1 MKRKV
6 GVLASACLLL
16 GACATSGDEG
26 IRVRQ
31 LEASTI
37 TTDGGYAAAE
47 DRYEVTMAGKSYT
60 LASDTRLL
68 DEEGALRQFREDHRD
83 ALDRMGDIIGIQ
95 ELSDANAE
103 EYASKVIPI
112 VTATEYEGREITEQD
127 GKYAQEV
134 VDMCFLLIGDE
145 KAQGLHNLLMNGGG
159 LDPAS
164 QSFASR
170 LEELS
175 EYLPVLVAD
184 NAQFVRDAQNIAM
197 RAAH

>member
-1 MKRKV
+1 
-6 GVLASACLLL
+6 
-16 GACATSGDEG
+16 
-26 IRVRQ
+26 
-31 LEASTI
+31 
-37 TTDGGYAAAE
+37 
-47 DRYEVTMAGKSYT
+47 MAGKSYT

-127 GKYAQEV
+127 SKYAQEV

-145 KAQGLHNLLMNGGG
+145 KAQGLHNLLMDGGG